1 MVTAKGDWKI
11 DFEFD
16 GRQICY
22 AHPSEGH
29 GPQEVKI
36 CVLDNWTDEHRTGK
50 MTITDSENPQ
60 QPQVIQLGQ
69 KCNLDNG
76 ITRGEGGSFVTPN
89 KGNRIYVVGYGYNM
103 YKPLKEAVSMA
114 PIVKVEALK
123 DKGDFSKGKHGVLQG
138 KPQEQPYRVVWPPL
152 DAIVFTRNCRRSRL
166 LIRKV
171 RMFG

>member
-29 GPQEVKI
+29 GPQEIKI

-60 QPQVIQLGQ
+60 QPQVVKLEQ

-89 KGNRIYVVGYGYNM
+89 KGNRIYV
-103 YKPLKEAVSMA
+103 
-114 PIVKVEALK
+114 
-123 DKGDFSKGKHGVLQG
+123 DGVLQG
-138 KPQEQPYRVVWPPL
+138 KPQAQPYRVVWPPL
-152 DAIVFTRNCRRSRL
+152 DAIVFTRKCKRSRL